1 MGAIYRVDKPSTYQG
16 KQKFKVTK
24 IIVHESNNKP
34 KGMKY
39 YDVALLKL
47 ESPATTNESV
57 DPKHM
62 SFHLLVHYSF
72 FTRISGPEEKP

>member
-1 MGAIYRVDKPSTYQG
+1 MGAIYRVDKPSTSQG

-47 ESPATTNESV
+47 ESPAV